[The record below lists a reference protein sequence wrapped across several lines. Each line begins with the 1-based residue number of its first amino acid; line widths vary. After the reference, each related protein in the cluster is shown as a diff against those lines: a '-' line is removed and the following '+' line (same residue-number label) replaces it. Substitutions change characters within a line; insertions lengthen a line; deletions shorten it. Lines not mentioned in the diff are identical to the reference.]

1 MSKNKSKS
9 KSTKAKQSKK
19 HDDHE
24 QAADERPAD
33 EQPAAEGAA
42 ASEAKPKSKRRQQE
56 IPGFERQVE
65 DPDIEAAARDYC
77 ALRDERSALSKRE
90 SKAQAL
96 LLATMH
102 AKRTPRYVYLD
113 DAGEELEVVVQL
125 GTEKAVV
132 RRTGE
137 AETPIG
143 QGVEQPDAPDTAAA
157 DFGPGGNVLAQ
168 AAAAQTAAG
177 VSETDDGDVVPPDVA
192 QPRSKRGRKAAR

>member
-1 MSKNKSKS
+1 MTKSKS
-9 KSTKAKQSKK
+9 KSKPSKAKK
-19 HDDHE
+19 HDD
-24 QAADERPAD
+24 A
-33 EQPAAEGAA
+33 QPAAAQPEPAEPA
-42 ASEAKPKSKRRQQE
+42 DDPATEAKPKSKRRQQE

-65 DPDIEAAARDYC
+65 DPDIEAAALEYC
-77 ALRDERSALSKRE
+77 KLRDERSALSKRE

-125 GTEKAVV
+125 GAEKAVV

-192 QPRSKRGRKAAR
+192 QPRGKRGRKAAR